1 MKTSQA
7 ATAAWSKKILVRVR
21 DVANALPELTALV
34 SSVDGVVSRFGPA
47 PGQRDSLLAELF
59 VSLPGQSAA
68 DALVEKLPTLKFSE
82 SLENRDPTFD
92 MHLGG
97 KLSIESRAELAGP
110 EDLAMAYTPG
120 VARVCKAIETDA
132 SAAWDLTIKGSTV
145 AVVTDGTAVLGL
157 GDIGTLA
164 ALPVMEGKAAL
175 FKVFGG
181 VNAFPLCLD
190 TRDTESLIE
199 TVTRIAPVFGGINLE
214 DISAPR
220 CFEVERRLDASLD
233 IPVFHDDQH
242 GTAIVSLAALENAAL
257 MTGRKIEEMRIVISG
272 AGAAGIAIAKILQ
285 GRGVVEIIVCDT
297 KGIVSSKRS
306 DLNEYKASFAV
317 SLGGTLSDALRGA
330 DAFIGVS
337 APGIVTREMVL
348 AMNPKPIIFGLSNP
362 VPEIMPEQL
371 AGLDAVI
378 ATGRSDYPNQINNVL
393 AFPGI
398 FRGAL
403 ACRARSITPAMYR
416 AAASALAGL
425 VSDFD
430 RARGCIIPGVFDPRV
445 AKTVA
450 EAIMQ
455 SARDEGLTP
464 E

>member
-1 MKTSQA
+1 
-7 ATAAWSKKILVRVR
+7 
-21 DVANALPELTALV
+21 
-34 SSVDGVVSRFGPA
+34 
-47 PGQRDSLLAELF
+47 
-59 VSLPGQSAA
+59 
-68 DALVEKLPTLKFSE
+68 
-82 SLENRDPTFD
+82 
-92 MHLGG
+92 
-97 KLSIESRAELAGP
+97 
-110 EDLAMAYTPG
+110 
-120 VARVCKAIETDA
+120 
-132 SAAWDLTIKGSTV
+132 
-145 AVVTDGTAVLGL
+145 
-157 GDIGTLA
+157 
-164 ALPVMEGKAAL
+164 
-175 FKVFGG
+175 
-181 VNAFPLCLD
+181 
-190 TRDTESLIE
+190 
-199 TVTRIAPVFGGINLE
+199 
-214 DISAPR
+214 
-220 CFEVERRLDASLD
+220 
-233 IPVFHDDQH
+233 
-242 GTAIVSLAALENAAL
+242 
-257 MTGRKIEEMRIVISG
+257 MRIVISG